1 MSFLISERKSPEAI
15 LAHRYISY
23 RIGHLMH
30 CKSNEGFLYEMHHRT
45 ERRVS
50 SLTELNEGFLY
61 EMHHRT
67 ERRVSI

>member
-1 MSFLISERKSPEAI
+1 MKCITEL
-15 LAHRYISY
+15 
-23 RIGHLMH
+23 
-30 CKSNEGFLYEMHHRT
+30 NEGFLHEMHHRT

>member
-30 CKSNEGFLYEMHHRT
+30 CKSNEGFLYEMHH
-45 ERRVS
+45 
-50 SLTELNEGFLY
+50 
-61 EMHHRT
+61 
-67 ERRVSI
+67 